1 MGAGKHVRCLTSLP
15 HAAPTR
21 PLLAA
26 HSPPATAMPSPRLL
40 RRALNAT
47 KTLIPMTKGKI
58 MTRIFGE
65 RNLLKIC
72 LQNRAISLQVVNTA
86 KREPAGGH
94 IFLHATTNEKLLK
107 LTLTNTSNRSAAI
120 ATAKLLASRAQEL
133 GQTLFTYERGKQRYM
148 GKVKVI
154 IETLR
159 EHGIRFVSRVDSRKA
174 RDYTAADAAASTAPE
189 AAASGGEAEA
199 TQEMS
204 GPAEELRPLGYFP
217 KIRMPGDWI
226 CRECKALNA
235 FNVYAR
241 THSCFRCRAPM
252 PLRYAVP
259 PGAVTSQS

>member
-1 MGAGKHVRCLTSLP
+1 
-15 HAAPTR
+15 
-21 PLLAA
+21 
-26 HSPPATAMPSPRLL
+26 MPSPRLL

-107 LTLTNTSNRSAAI
+107 LTLPNTSDRSAAI

-159 EHGIRFVSRVDSRKA
+159 EHGIRFVSRVESRKT
-174 RDYTAADAAASTAPE
+174 REYTAADAAAAAAPE
-189 AAASGGEAEA
+189 AAASGGDAEA

-226 CRECKALNA
+226 CRECKGLNA

-241 THSCFRCRAPM
+241 AHSCFRCSAPM
-252 PLRYAVP
+252 PARYAVP
-259 PGAVTSQS
+259 PNAVTSES

>member
-1 MGAGKHVRCLTSLP
+1 MLELGRPLELP
-15 HAAPTR
+15 

-26 HSPPATAMPSPRLL
+26 GLVRPLSVLGAPPQPMPSPRLL

-47 KTLIPMTKGKI
+47 KTLIPMRRGKI

-86 KREPAGGH
+86 KREPPGGH

-107 LTLTNTSNRSAAI
+107 LTLPNTSDRNAAA
-120 ATAKLLASRAQEL
+120 ATAKLLASRAREI
-133 GQTLFTYERGKQRYM
+133 GQTLFTYERGKQRYT

-159 EHGIRFVSRVDSRKA
+159 EHGIRFVSRVDCRKSREYA
-174 RDYTAADAAASTAPE
+174 AADAAAAAAPE
-189 AAASGGEAEA
+189 AAALAGDAEA
-199 TQEMS
+199 TQEVS
-204 GPAEELRPLGYFP
+204 GPAEELQPLGYFP
-217 KIRMPGDWI
+217 KIRMPGDWV
-226 CRECKALNA
+226 CRECRALNA

-241 THSCFRCRAPM
+241 GQSCFRCKAPM

-259 PGAVTSQS
+259 PDAVTSQS

>member
-1 MGAGKHVRCLTSLP
+1 
-15 HAAPTR
+15 
-21 PLLAA
+21 
-26 HSPPATAMPSPRLL
+26 MPSPRLL

-47 KTLIPMTKGKI
+47 KTLVPMAKGKI

-72 LQNRAISLQVVNTA
+72 LQNRAVSLQVVNTA

-107 LTLTNTSNRSAAI
+107 LTLPNTSNRSAAI

-133 GQTLFTYERGKQRYM
+133 GQTLFTYERGKQRYT

-174 RDYTAADAAASTAPE
+174 REYTAADAAAAAAPE
-189 AAASGGEAEA
+189 AAASGGEADA
-199 TQEMS
+199 TQEVS

-226 CRECKALNA
+226 CRECKGLNA

-241 THSCFRCRAPM
+241 THSCFRSRAPM

-259 PGAVTSQS
+259 PNAVTSQS

>member
-1 MGAGKHVRCLTSLP
+1 
-15 HAAPTR
+15 
-21 PLLAA
+21 
-26 HSPPATAMPSPRLL
+26 MPSPRLL

-107 LTLTNTSNRSAAI
+107 LTLPNTSDRSAAI

-159 EHGIRFVSRVDSRKA
+159 EHGIRFVSRVESRKT
-174 RDYTAADAAASTAPE
+174 REYTAADAAAAAAPE
-189 AAASGGEAEA
+189 AAASGGDAEA

-226 CRECKALNA
+226 CRECKGLTPSTSMPAPTA
-235 FNVYAR
+235 ASAAVR
-241 THSCFRCRAPM
+241 RCRPDM
-252 PLRYAVP
+252 PSLP
-259 PGAVTSQS
+259 TQ

>member
-1 MGAGKHVRCLTSLP
+1 MLELGRPLELP
-15 HAAPTR
+15 

-26 HSPPATAMPSPRLL
+26 GLVRPLSVLGAPPQPMPSPRLL

-47 KTLIPMTKGKI
+47 KTLIPMRRGKI

-86 KREPAGGH
+86 KREPPGGH

-107 LTLTNTSNRSAAI
+107 LTLPNTSDRNAAA
-120 ATAKLLASRAQEL
+120 ATAKLLASRAREI
-133 GQTLFTYERGKQRYM
+133 GQTLFTYERGKQRYT

-159 EHGIRFVSRVDSRKA
+159 EHGIRFVSRVDCRKSREYA
-174 RDYTAADAAASTAPE
+174 AADAAAAAAPE
-189 AAASGGEAEA
+189 AAALAGDAEA
-199 TQEMS
+199 TQEVS
-204 GPAEELRPLGYFP
+204 GPAEELQPLGYFP
-217 KIRMPGDWI
+217 KIRMPGDWV

-241 THSCFRCRAPM
+241 GQSCFRCKAPM

-259 PGAVTSQS
+259 PNAVTSQS

>member
-1 MGAGKHVRCLTSLP
+1 
-15 HAAPTR
+15 
-21 PLLAA
+21 
-26 HSPPATAMPSPRLL
+26 MPSPRLL

-47 KTLIPMTKGKI
+47 KTLIPMAKGKI

-107 LTLTNTSNRSAAI
+107 LTLPNTSNSSAARE
-120 ATAKLLASRAQEL
+120 TAKLLASRAQEA

-159 EHGIRFVSRVDSRKA
+159 EHGIRFVSRVESRKA
-174 RDYTAADAAASTAPE
+174 REYTAADAAAAAAPE
-189 AAASGGEAEA
+189 SAATSGGESET

-204 GPAEELRPLGYFP
+204 GAAEELRPLGYFP
-217 KIRMPGDWI
+217 KIRMPGDWV
-226 CRECKALNA
+226 CRECKGLNA

-241 THSCFRCRAPM
+241 AHSCFRCGAPM

-259 PGAVTSQS
+259 PNAVTSQS